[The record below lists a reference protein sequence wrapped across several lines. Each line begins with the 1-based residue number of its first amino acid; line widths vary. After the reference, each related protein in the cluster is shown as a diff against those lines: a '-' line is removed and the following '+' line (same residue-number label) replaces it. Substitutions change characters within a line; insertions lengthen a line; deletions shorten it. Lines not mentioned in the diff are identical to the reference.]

1 MKVTILTNE
10 YPPYIYGGAGVHVE
24 YLVRELAE
32 LDADLRFLARS
43 LVLEGGAATL
53 QVEPLPEA
61 AVSTKRRPM
70 RRAA

>member
-1 MKVTILTNE
+1 MRGEKAAFRIRSDILDLKVCRRCALE
-10 YPPYIYGGAGVHVE
+10 A
-24 YLVRELAE
+24 REL
-32 LDADLRFLARS
+32 R
-43 LVLEGGAATL
+43 L